1 MKTRKDYI
9 KELKT
14 LYWENQINISDY
26 QVERLAHFAE
36 LLVKKN
42 EEVNLVSRKD
52 TENIIENHIFISSFI
67 TEFLPSNT
75 NRFLDIGTGGGLPG
89 IPLAITTPLKRGV
102 LVDSTGKKTDAVS
115 EFIQKLKLGNLIV
128 ENSRVESDEFIKK
141 HKNKFDLIVSR
152 GTVPLIIL
160 FRYSLPLIK
169 DKAYL
174 AVIKGGKLDEEFK
187 TAQLKYKSH
196 IKKSTIFDLSYKPN
210 NVRNKKGKKIIL
222 LELTKWANPTSSYL
236 MK

>member
-14 LYWENQINISDY
+14 LFWENQLSISDY
-26 QVERLAHFAE
+26 QIERLAHFAD

-42 EEVNLVSRKD
+42 EDVNLVSRRD
-52 TENIIENHIFISSFI
+52 IENIIENHVFISSFI
-67 TEFLPSNT
+67 TEFLPVNG

-89 IPLAITTPLKRGV
+89 IPIAITKPLMRGV
-102 LVDSTGKKTDAVS
+102 LVDSTGKKTDAVD
-115 EFIQKLKLGNLIV
+115 EFLQKLKLGNLVV

-141 HKNKFDLIVSR
+141 HKNKFNLIVSR

-169 DKAYL
+169 EKAYL
-174 AVIKGGKLDEEFK
+174 VAIKGGKLEEEFK
-187 TAQLKYKSH
+187 TAELKYKSH

-222 LELTKWANPTSSYL
+222 MEITK
-236 MK
+236 

>member
-1 MKTRKDYI
+1 LKTRKDYI

-14 LYWENQINISDY
+14 LYWENQLSISDY
-26 QVERLAHFAE
+26 QVERLAHFAD

-67 TEFLPSNT
+67 TEYLPTSA

-89 IPLAITTPLKRGV
+89 IPLAITKPLKRGV
-102 LVDSTGKKTDAVS
+102 LVDSTGKKTEAVS
-115 EFIQKLKLGNLIV
+115 EFIQKLKLGNLVV

-174 AVIKGGKLDEEFK
+174 AVIKGGQLEEEFK
-187 TAQLKYKSH
+187 TAELKYRSH
-196 IKKSTIFDLSYKPN
+196 IKKSTIFDLSYKPSN
-210 NVRNKKGKKIIL
+210 IRNKKGKKIIL
-222 LELTKWANPTSSYL
+222 LELTK
-236 MK
+236 

>member
-1 MKTRKDYI
+1 MKKRSDYI

-14 LYWENQINISDY
+14 LLWENQLDVSDY

-36 LLVKKN
+36 LLTKKN
-42 EEVNLVSRKD
+42 EEVNLISRKD
-52 TENIIENHIFISSFI
+52 TENIIENHIFISTFI
-67 TEFLPSNT
+67 TEYLPQNA

-89 IPLAITTPLKRGV
+89 IPLAITKPLMRGV

-115 EFIQKLKLGNLIV
+115 EFLQKLKLGNLIV

-174 AVIKGGKLDEEFK
+174 AAIKGGNLEEEFK
-187 TAQLKYKSH
+187 TAELKYKAN

-210 NVRNKKGKKIIL
+210 NIRNKKGKKIIL
-222 LELTKWANPTSSYL
+222 LELTK
-236 MK
+236 